1 MERRQLTVQS
11 LFIAYGALMLLL
23 TASAIAANLHASAM
37 LKLAVA
43 LAIAAV
49 KCAIVFWI
57 FMQLKYQ
64 RGLIRVFALVGF
76 FWLTI
81 MAGLIFADYLTRGL
95 G

>member
-1 MERRQLTVQS
+1 MERRQLTAQS
-11 LFIAYGALMLLL
+11 LFIAYGALLLL
-23 TASAIAANLHASAM
+23 LAVSAIAANVHTSAI
-37 LKLAVA
+37 LKLIVA
-43 LAIAAV
+43 LGIAAA

-76 FWLTI
+76 FWLSI
-81 MAGLIFADYLTRGL
+81 MGGLIFADYLTRGL